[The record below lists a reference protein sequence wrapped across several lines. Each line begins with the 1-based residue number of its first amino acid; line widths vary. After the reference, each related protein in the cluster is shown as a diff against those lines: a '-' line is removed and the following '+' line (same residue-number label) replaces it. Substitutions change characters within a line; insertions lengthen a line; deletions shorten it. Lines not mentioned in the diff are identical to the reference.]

1 MKLQGG
7 SVYLV
12 ADLGTEV
19 MGCVVRRMWWKP
31 WRWSVQP
38 IYYEEVVR
46 KARAGMYA
54 VGSVREVREVR
65 EVRDGEAIK
74 DLTMLGAVGILKLY
88 GVRHRDFECDRE
100 F

>member
-12 ADLGTEV
+12 TDPIDTRV

-31 WRWSVQP
+31 WHWSVRP
-38 IYYEEVVR
+38 IYCLEVAE
-46 KARAGMYA
+46 K
-54 VGSVREVREVR
+54 GSLLEL
-65 EVRDGEAIK
+65 RDGEAVK

-88 GVRHRDFECDRE
+88 GVRHRDFE
-100 F
+100 

>member
-7 SVYLV
+7 SVYLI

-38 IYYEEVVR
+38 IYYEEVTR
-46 KARAGMYA
+46 KARAGMYE
-54 VGSVREVREVR
+54 VGGVR

-88 GVRHRDFECDRE
+88 GVRHRDFE
-100 F
+100 

>member
-7 SVYLV
+7 SVYLA
-12 ADLGTEV
+12 ADSDTGV
-19 MGCVVRRMWWKP
+19 MGCVVRRLWWKP

-38 IYYEEVVR
+38 IYYEELQT
-46 KARAGMYA
+46 KTAR
-54 VGSVREVREVR
+54 SVY

-88 GVRHRDFECDRE
+88 GVRHRDFE
-100 F
+100 